1 MALSLSLS
9 LPGLQVEIDL
19 YVLRTTFVN
28 ILGHFAVR
36 NGIYIF
42 FAVRNWFHCQ
52 LFFFLI
58 W

>member
-42 FAVRNWFHCQ
+42 FAVRNWFHCPL
-52 LFFFLI
+52 LFFF
-58 W
+58 